1 MNNLHLKTFLC
12 VAEAGSF
19 NKAADKLYLSPNSVI
34 KQINQL
40 ETELEVPLL
49 ERTHRGL
56 SLTAAGT
63 SLYSDAKYIIDFCRD
78 AIERAKNAMVGS
90 DNVIRVG
97 TSPMTP
103 PQPLA
108 DLWPQIRKHF
118 TDISFQL
125 VPFENTRENAREIL
139 QNLGQKIDVV
149 TGIVDSTFL
158 NFRKCSGL
166 EITRRP
172 ICCSVSIYHSLAK
185 RDILTV
191 QDLYG
196 KNLMMIQ
203 KGWSQSMDT
212 LREELTQNHPRI
224 SISDFDFYDINVF
237 NQCEQR
243 KDILITISLGQQVH
257 PMMKD
262 VPVEWNHSIPYG
274 LLYSTEPSE
283 KVQRLLTAMSLVMKS
298 QL

>member
-1 MNNLHLKTFLC
+1 MKNLYLKTFIC
-12 VAEAGSF
+12 VTEAGSF
-19 NKAADKLYLSPNSVI
+19 NKAADKLYLSPTSVI

-40 ETELEVPLL
+40 ETELEVPLF

-78 AIERAKNAMVGS
+78 AIERAQNAMAGNN
-90 DNVIRVG
+90 NVIRVG

-103 PQPLA
+103 PQTLS
-108 DLWPQIRKHF
+108 DLWPQIHKHF
-118 TDISFQL
+118 ADISFQL

-139 QNLGQKIDVV
+139 QNLGQNIDVV

-172 ICCSVSIYHSLAK
+172 LCCSVSIYHSLAK
-185 RDILTV
+185 RDVLTV

-212 LREELTQNHPRI
+212 LREELMQNHSQI
-224 SISDFDFYDINVF
+224 NIIDFDFYDLNVF
-237 NQCEQR
+237 NHCEQT
-243 KDILITISLGQQVH
+243 KDILVTIGLGQQVH
-257 PMMKD
+257 PMMKEI
-262 VPVEWNHSIPYG
+262 PVEWNHSIPYG

-283 KVQRLLTAMSLVMKS
+283 IVQRLLKAVKLVMKS

>member
-19 NKAADKLYLSPNSVI
+19 NKAADKLYLSPTSVI

-40 ETELEVPLL
+40 ETELEVPLF

-212 LREELTQNHPRI
+212 LREELTQNHQRI

-283 KVQRLLTAMSLVMKS
+283 KVQRLLIAMRLVMKS